1 MLSGE
6 EPGHPCQ
13 TQGHPGPLL
22 RTCFNPWAA
31 GDGGPLR
38 ELASSS
44 ASVKPQLHFPP
55 TLRTETKP
63 REVRITQRHLLV
75 LISAPSPPD
84 WAARLPPDK

>member
-1 MLSGE
+1 MSDTGA
-6 EPGHPCQ
+6 PGAFTEDLFQP
-13 TQGHPGPLL
+13 T
-22 RTCFNPWAA
+22 AA

-55 TLRTETKP
+55 TLQTETKP
-63 REVRITQRHLLV
+63 REVRIIQRHLLV

-84 WAARLPPDK
+84 WAARLPSDK